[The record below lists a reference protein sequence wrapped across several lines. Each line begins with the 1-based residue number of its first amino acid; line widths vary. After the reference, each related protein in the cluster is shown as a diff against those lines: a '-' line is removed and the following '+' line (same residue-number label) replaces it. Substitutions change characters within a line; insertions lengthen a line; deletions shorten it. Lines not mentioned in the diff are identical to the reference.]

1 MKCHR
6 HQANEAVGVCTHCG
20 RGVCGECAPAAPP
33 APLTCS
39 PDCARQAGQLK
50 SAIQLLLERS
60 AQNARAS
67 AVYCYLSAALSGGA
81 AVAAWFWLP
90 SPFLMVFAGGS
101 ALVLAAAGFWHG
113 RAARKTASHGKSTN
127 PPPD

>member
-1 MKCHR
+1 
-6 HQANEAVGVCTHCG
+6 VSCG
-20 RGVCGECAPAAPP
+20 RALCQECAPSSAS

-39 PDCARQAGQLK
+39 SVCAENAGQLK
-50 SAIQLLLERS
+50 TAIQLLLERS

-81 AVAAWFWLP
+81 ATAAWFWLP
-90 SPFLMVFAGGS
+90 SPFLMAFSGGS

-113 RAARKTASHGKSTN
+113 RAARKSVSRQKSATTF
-127 PPPD
+127 PE